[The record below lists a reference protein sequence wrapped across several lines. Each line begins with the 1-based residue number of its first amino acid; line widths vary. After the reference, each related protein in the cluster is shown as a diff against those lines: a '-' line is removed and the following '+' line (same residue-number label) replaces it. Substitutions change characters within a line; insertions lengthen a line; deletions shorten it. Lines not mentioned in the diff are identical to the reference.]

1 MASNLIGLE
10 FFSTMSNTTL
20 RIIDCYIQDSITFWL
35 CQDIKSDDSNFF
47 IIHNDE
53 VVAEL
58 ESIEE

>member
-10 FFSTMSNTTL
+10 FFSTTSNTTL
-20 RIIDCYIQDSITFWL
+20 RIIDCYVQDSTTFWL
-35 CQDIKSDDSNFF
+35 CQDIKTNDSNFF

-58 ESIEE
+58 EDIEE

>member
-10 FFSTMSNTTL
+10 FFSTASNTTL
-20 RIIDCYIQDSITFWL
+20 RIIDCYAQDSTIFWL
-35 CQDIKSDDSNFF
+35 CQDIKADDSDFF

-53 VVAEL
+53 VIAEL

>member
-1 MASNLIGLE
+1 MTSNLIGLE
-10 FFSTMSNTTL
+10 FFSTTSNTTL
-20 RIIDCYIQDSITFWL
+20 RIIDCYARDSITFWL
-35 CQDIKSDDSNFF
+35 CQDIKADNSDFF